1 MEKFSIVD
9 YLDIITNY
17 MSRFGKHLVIP
28 TWLGIVGGILFTIMV
43 TTLLPSSLF
52 SLSDFEGAAKAFLT
66 SGNGNGFIF
75 VENVDYEIKYA
86 QKYFGEKVE
95 HNLTLMIGSF
105 FSSAILCGLA
115 TFSVITKI
123 AQKHSEKMLEDQF
136 LKGSQVIPEDK
147 ALEIL
152 PTLTEVDGTPVGH
165 KGILFPVEYHC
176 QHVFVS
182 GGSGTGKTIFLTRS
196 YIDIKK
202 ENPNARF
209 IVHDTKGDWTQKH
222 YDPTTDFIF
231 NFSDTRSV
239 NYNIFSSIKTIN
251 DLKAIVSTIIPRS
264 ESDKSD
270 PIWID
275 SARGILE
282 ACLLYCMK
290 YDKKQNIEVKKLIE
304 MNPAL
309 LAKHLEG
316 VQGAEI
322 GRSYLI
328 ASETQVSNFMSNF
341 RSKCLFFTSLTKGSG
356 EDLRIEEWL
365 EGKGNSTIFLLNDTK
380 NKDLNAIRIAVFVDA
395 IVKAH
400 LSLNESNERKIYYF
414 LDEMGSLNKISS
426 IISGLTLGRSFGAS
440 FWIGIQ
446 EVARLNAIYGKDL
459 TSTIVNNTGTKVILR
474 GQDVETQKF
483 CSDMIGDTK
492 FKTTSISNS
501 TGAETGSAKEGSSFN
516 QTEKTEKLILPSEI
530 GLMPNNAY
538 YYKTVNHNWIY
549 IETRYIESV
558 DYREIVNPSFIER
571 EDLNIEFMFN
581 EEMAEDEGEGS
592 GEENVSLQID
602 GNVLSQS
609 NEVQW

>member
-1 MEKFSIVD
+1 MDKYNRVD
-9 YLDIITNY
+9 YADVLSNN
-17 MSRFGKHLVIP
+17 MSRLQKHLVIP
-28 TWLGIVGGILFTIMV
+28 TWVGMMGGILFTMMV
-43 TTLLPSSLF
+43 TSLLPSSLF
-52 SLSDFEGAAKAFLT
+52 SLSDFEGAVKAFFSFNNE
-66 SGNGNGFIF
+66 SGLISVRGI
-75 VENVDYEIKYA
+75 EYDIKGA
-86 QKYFGEKVE
+86 QEYFGDKVE
-95 HNLTLMIGSF
+95 HDLTLIVGSF
-105 FSSAILCGLA
+105 VSSAIACGIA
-115 TFSVITKI
+115 TFSIVTKI
-123 AQKHSEKMLEDQF
+123 AQRHAREILEDQF
-136 LKGSQVIPEDK
+136 LKGSQIIPE
-147 ALEIL
+147 AEAIEVL

-165 KGILFPVEYHC
+165 RGILFPTQYHN
-176 QHVFVS
+176 QHIFIAGS
-182 GGSGTGKTIFLTRS
+182 SGTGKTIFMTRS
-196 YIDIKK
+196 YVDIKK

-209 IVHDTKGDWTQKH
+209 IVHDTKGDWTQKL
-222 YDPTTDFIF
+222 YDSTTDFIF

-251 DLKAIVSTIIPRS
+251 DLKAMVATIIPRS

-309 LAKHLEG
+309 LVKNLEG

-322 GRSYLI
+322 GMGYLLG
-328 ASETQVSNFMSNF
+328 SETQVGNFMSNF
-341 RSKCLFFTSLTKGSG
+341 RSKCLFFTSMPKSSG
-356 EDLRIEEWL
+356 EDLNIEEWL
-365 EGKGNSTIFLLNDTK
+365 VGKGSSTIFLLNDTK

-400 LSLNESNERKIYYF
+400 LSLNESNQRTIYYF

-426 IISGLTLGRSFGAS
+426 IVSGLTLGRSFGAS
-440 FWIGIQ
+440 FWVGIQ

-459 TSTIVNNTGTKVILR
+459 ASTIVNNTGTKIILR

-501 TGAETGSAKEGSSFN
+501 TGTETGSAKEGSSFN
-516 QTEKTEKLILPSEI
+516 QIEKTEKLILPSEI
-530 GLMPNNAY
+530 GLMPNNTY

-549 IETRYIESV
+549 IETRYIEFV
-558 DYREIVNPSFIER
+558 DHREILNPAFIER
-571 EDLNIEFMFN
+571 EDLNIDFLFY
-581 EEMAEDEGEGS
+581 EEIVGGEGEG
-592 GEENVSLQID
+592 GEENVSYQID
-602 GNVLSQS
+602 GNVLTQS